1 MREEMQLALNEGKA
15 YSKAY
20 EMYIKSHGSPLWHV
34 PPRPVI
40 EPAINDNKKEIAK
53 RLITAYGKAMEN
65 IYAGDS
71 MQTAMQH
78 LEVVGMYAQNIVRAW
93 FTNPNNG
100 WEPNSPLTVS
110 KKEVLIHLLILAK
123 CENL

>member
-1 MREEMQLALNEGKA
+1 MQLALNEGKA

-53 RLITAYGKAMEN
+53 RLIAAYGKAMEN
-65 IYAGDS
+65 IYAW
-71 MQTAMQH
+71 
-78 LEVVGMYAQNIVRAW
+78 VIVCRHGA
-93 FTNPNNG
+93 PG
-100 WEPNSPLTVS
+100 SYVELVS
-110 KKEVLIHLLILAK
+110 SEWTYGSIQ
-123 CENL
+123 